1 MAEDQEEL
9 GQYQEEDLE
18 KLKEIMMD
26 FNPED
31 VKTMICT
38 AFDMVL
44 WICMFFGIGCMFA
57 WQGGYFYAMKR
68 MMKSQ
73 KVLEDW
79 FMGPVPTQMR

>member
-9 GQYQEEDLE
+9 GQYQEEDMD

-38 AFDMVL
+38 ACDMVL
-44 WICMFFGIGCMFA
+44 WICMIFGIACMFA
-57 WQGGYFYAMKR
+57 W
-68 MMKSQ
+68 
-73 KVLEDW
+73 
-79 FMGPVPTQMR
+79 